1 LQWNTGA
8 RPDDR
13 ARAGLHASDGRQF
26 EQSRAGAHTAA
37 LKSPGAA
44 RLHVTDRAT
53 DRATDCATKKVKKG
67 ASRRTGPGDQSKSLC
82 GFLQAWFFMSRYIC
96 AVLSITTNN

>member
-8 RPDDR
+8 RLDDR
-13 ARAGLHASDGRQF
+13 ARADLRASDGRQF

-44 RLHVTDRAT
+44 CLYVTDRAT
-53 DRATDCATKKVKKG
+53 DRATKKVKKAPRG
-67 ASRRTGPGDQSKSLC
+67 APVRVTSPSPYADFCKR
-82 GFLQAWFFMSRYIC
+82 GFLCLGTFAPC
-96 AVLSITTNN
+96 

>member
-13 ARAGLHASDGRQF
+13 ARADLRASDGRQF

-44 RLHVTDRAT
+44 RLHVI
-53 DRATDCATKKVKKG
+53 DRATDCANKKSKKG
-67 ASRRTGPGDQSKSLC
+67 VSRRTGPGDQSKSLC